1 MKAHWDS
8 WITEDTIKDMA
19 DREVEVIRLPIG
31 DWTLKPYDVYE
42 GCMDGSEDKVQWF
55 LDTCEK
61 YGIKVLLDVHCL
73 KGSQNGFDN
82 SGQAQPLTW
91 VDDYDFS
98 HWENLSANW
107 IGDWNQTSYSY
118 DNINQDHID
127 WALDNVQKLMDR
139 WGNHTAMYA
148 LEPVNEP
155 WWNTPRD
162 TLMDFYRDAKKIVHD
177 SNPDT
182 IFVFQNAF
190 DFSPS
195 WNSLFDDDEIENVV
209 MDAHLYQAWY
219 ERKDTIQEYCD
230 LYFETALGAQN
241 IKYDVWVG
249 EWALATDTCA
259 MWLGGFNDNN
269 SDLVFECERVDCP
282 VSYLSDDFAVDFDRT
297 ASELGPYGSNH
308 RATVKEGKCTTDSSY
323 FSEEDVAYLGSC
335 AMDAWDQNL

>member
-1 MKAHWDS
+1 
-8 WITEDTIKDMA
+8 
-19 DREVEVIRLPIG
+19 
-31 DWTLKPYDVYE
+31 
-42 GCMDGSEDKVQWF
+42 
-55 LDTCEK
+55 
-61 YGIKVLLDVHCL
+61 
-73 KGSQNGFDN
+73 
-82 SGQAQPLTW
+82 
-91 VDDYDFS
+91 
-98 HWENLSANW
+98 
-107 IGDWNQTSYSY
+107 
-118 DNINQDHID
+118 
-127 WALDNVQKLMDR
+127 
-139 WGNHTAMYA
+139 MYA